1 MSFERFFKIN
11 YLPMKLPLNFLLLIF
26 VITVCQFSFGEK
38 KVEVTVQLPSEID
51 YKKMSVSYNNGLA
64 YRWINPE
71 IKDNSFTISD
81 SCYSRYAT
89 ITINYPDSTEVNG
102 IPGFCFWVSD
112 KPAIIRFYR
121 DSVKKNNPFS
131 HFYLT
136 NALSVDNQGKQLD
149 NYTSKESQDS
159 KAYYLTHLDSLD
171 HSTNEAYE
179 DTLSTKLQKLAHKEL
194 RYIKD
199 NPIGYFSLWI
209 FNEEIAGSRT
219 LPARELLQFYN
230 TTFPDSLK
238 QTFEGKE
245 IIKKLSGRINTKR
258 GGEAPDFIAKDIDGK
273 IIALNKL
280 HGRYVLL
287 DFWASWCVPCMREM
301 PEIKS
306 IREKYSPKKLEII
319 SITLEYDYNSF
330 KAALEKIK
338 PSWIEIYNNRD
349 LINKYVIAPIPQLYL
364 IDRDGYVI
372 YNKEEEKDYDLT
384 KLKQLLNQVMRK

>member
-1 MSFERFFKIN
+1 
-11 YLPMKLPLNFLLLIF
+11 MKLQFNYLLLIF
-26 VITVCQFSFGEK
+26 VITVCQFSYGEK
-38 KVEVTVQLPSEID
+38 KVEVTVQLPSGID
-51 YKKMSVSYNNGLA
+51 YKKMGVSYNNGIF
-64 YRWINPE
+64 YRGIKPE
-71 IKDNSFTISD
+71 IKNNSFTLSD

-89 ITINYPDSTEVNG
+89 LLISYPDTTEKDG
-102 IPGFCFWVSD
+102 IPTFGFWVSD

-121 DSVKKNNPFS
+121 DNVEKSNPFS

-136 NALSVDNQGKQLD
+136 NALSVDEQGQKQLD
-149 NYTSKESQDS
+149 NYISKESQDS
-159 KAYYLTHLDSLD
+159 KAYFLNHLDSIRF
-171 HSTNEAYE
+171 SKSEAFE
-179 DTLSTKLQKLAHKEL
+179 DTLNTKLQKLVHKEL

-230 TTFPDSLK
+230 ATFPDSLK

-245 IIKKLSGRINTKR
+245 IMKKLSGRINTKR
-258 GGEAPDFIAKDIDGK
+258 RGEAPDFIAKDFHGNT
-273 IIALNKL
+273 IALNKL
-280 HGRYVLL
+280 RGKYVLL
-287 DFWASWCVPCMREM
+287 DFWASWCAPCMREM

-306 IREKYSPKKLEII
+306 IRGKYSPKKLEII
-319 SITLEYDYNSF
+319 SITLDDDYNSF

-384 KLKQLLNQVMRK
+384 KLKQLLNQVMGK